1 MHCGL
6 RNETAVADEM
16 SRARHNRAEYAILHL
31 KEKQGEV
38 RVRPVQLFR
47 LKGILAFL
55 AAATLFPGPSWA
67 AQPPSKSPAAE
78 STTLTTAR
86 AAHSLTIEEA
96 KRAYPVHLRGVVT
109 YFDPDYGTGFAA
121 IFVHDATGSV
131 FVKQPSALA
140 GPLFAG
146 AVVDVMGVSGEGG
159 FGPVVV
165 QPQISIVG
173 RSPLPPNPPRVNL
186 PHLNSGAEDAQWV
199 EVEGTIHG
207 VLEYSHSVTLR
218 LEMLDGPVN
227 VTMIREPGA
236 IYSRLVDARV
246 RLDADAA
253 PTVNANGQMIGVHLM
268 APNLSALQVLEPAP
282 GDPFA
287 RPPIPIDRLLH
298 WDQFSVS
305 FHRVHL
311 RGTVTLQWPGLSL
324 CIRDGTRGIC
334 MQTDQKFPLTLGSVV
349 DVAGFV
355 GTENNEPV
363 ITDGVFR
370 NTGSS
375 QPVAAKS
382 TTAEEAL
389 IGKQDSQLIQIDG
402 QLIGYDLTSSD
413 TTLLLSS
420 GKTLFP
426 AILPKSLAGPE
437 ASPWKIGSRLQVT
450 GICSARIDA
459 QSHVREGI
467 AVTKSFRV
475 LMRSPSDVI
484 VLERPSWWTPAHAVL
499 LLTLAL
505 TVTLGVLGWV
515 VVLRRRIEQQANLL
529 RESEGLFRH
538 LALHDA
544 LTGLATRLLL
554 HDRLNVAL
562 ESTKRRGTGLAVLM
576 VDLDSFKE
584 INDSFGHP
592 VGDEVLRVT
601 ANRLLRC
608 VRKEDTVA
616 RLGGDE
622 FVVLLPDLANPQLAD
637 AIAAKIVKSLAIPIP
652 IEGCEVPVS
661 GSVGVCAAFSDDLDS
676 EALLRNADAALYR
689 AKAKGRGCFETCA
702 ADSLSAR

>member
-1 MHCGL
+1 MKKQ
-6 RNETAVADEM
+6 
-16 SRARHNRAEYAILHL
+16 ARVCFPGASLLVLNVLSAIT
-31 KEKQGEV
+31 V
-38 RVRPVQLFR
+38 
-47 LKGILAFL
+47 
-55 AAATLFPGPSWA
+55 AAAPFSCAGWA
-67 AQPPSKSPAAE
+67 AQPATAAPSKNPVGKLP
-78 STTLTTAR
+78 TLTTTR

-96 KRAYPVHLRGVVT
+96 KHAYPVHLRGVVT

-121 IFVHDATGSV
+121 IFIHDATGSV
-131 FVKQPSALA
+131 FVKEPSALA
-140 GPLFAG
+140 GGLFAG
-146 AVVDVMGVSGEGG
+146 ALVDVKGVSGEGG
-159 FGPVVV
+159 FGPVIV
-165 QPQISIVG
+165 QPQVNVVG
-173 RSPLPPNPPRVNL
+173 RSPLPPNPPRVSL

-227 VTMIREPGA
+227 VTMMREQSANYPD
-236 IYSRLVDARV
+236 LVDAKVRV
-246 RLDADAA
+246 QADAA
-253 PTVNANGQMIGVHLM
+253 PTINANGQMIGVHLM
-268 APNLSALQVLEPAP
+268 APNLSALQVIEPAP

-298 WDQFSVS
+298 WDQFSAS

-324 CIRDGTRGIC
+324 CIRDSTRGIC
-334 MQTDQKFPLTLGSVV
+334 MQTDQDIPLDLGRVV

-363 ITDGVFR
+363 ITDAVFKSAR
-370 NTGSS
+370 GS
-375 QPVAAKS
+375 QPVEAAP
-382 TTAEEAL
+382 TAAEEAL
-389 IGKQDSQLIQIDG
+389 IGKRDSELIRIDG
-402 QLIGYDLTSSD
+402 LLIGYDLTSSD

-426 AILPKSLAGPE
+426 AILPKSLAGHQ
-437 ASPWKIGSRLQVT
+437 ANPWKIGSRLQVT
-450 GICSARIDA
+450 GICSSRIDA

-475 LMRSPSDVI
+475 LMRSPADVVI
-484 VLERPSWWTPAHAVL
+484 LERPSWWTPAHAIL

-515 VVLRRRIEQQANLL
+515 VVLRRRIEQQADLL

-554 HDRLNVAL
+554 QDRLNVAL
-562 ESTKRRGTGLAVLM
+562 ESARRRETGLAVLM
-576 VDLDSFKE
+576 IDLDSFKE
-584 INDSFGHP
+584 INDSYGHP

-622 FVVLLPDLANPQLAD
+622 FVVLLPVLANPDSAEM
-637 AIAAKIVKSLAIPIP
+637 IAAKIVTALAVPIP
-652 IEGCEVPVS
+652 IEGREVPVS
-661 GSVGVCAAFSDDLDS
+661 GSVGVCAALADELDS
-676 EALLRNADAALYR
+676 DSLLRNADAALYH
-689 AKAKGRGCFETCA
+689 AKAKGRGCFETFTP
-702 ADSLSAR
+702 DSLPAK